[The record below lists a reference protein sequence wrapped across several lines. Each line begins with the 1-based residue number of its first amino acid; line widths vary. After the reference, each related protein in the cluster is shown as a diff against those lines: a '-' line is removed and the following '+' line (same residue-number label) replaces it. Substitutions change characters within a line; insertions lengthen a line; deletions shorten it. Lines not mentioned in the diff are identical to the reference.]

1 MTTTEPIIWYVELKG
16 FWDNTPSKWKQ
27 TTVKDYIEKIN
38 HLNMKTSFAEVLSQ
52 DFVRPYFDIDHLEGN
67 YKIKNV
73 IEALKKAFLT
83 YFNFVG
89 NDLKVTITKNTSKES
104 YHIFFDGLKVKI
116 YVRKK
121 DLKEFVK
128 DFSKHYCVK
137 VGKSK
142 KKKGIVDQ
150 QVYGVKQ
157 LFRSVNQPKP
167 KSNDKMES
175 INTIHALIQGNIEDT
190 IIQNF
195 NIYKDIL
202 LEPIISFD

>member
-1 MTTTEPIIWYVELKG
+1 MTTTEPIIWYVELNG

-27 TTVKDYIEKIN
+27 TTLKDYVNKISK
-38 HLNMKTSFAEVLSQ
+38 LNMKTSLAEVLR
-52 DFVRPYFDIDHLEGN
+52 DEFVRPYFDIDHIEGN

-73 IEALKKAFLT
+73 VDALKKAFLT
-83 YFNFVG
+83 YFNFMG

-104 YHIFFDGLKVKI
+104 YHIFLDGLKVKI

-121 DLKEFVK
+121 DLKDFVK
-128 DFSKHYCVK
+128 DFSKHFCVE
-137 VGKSK
+137 VGKNK

-150 QVYGVKQ
+150 QVYSVKQ
-157 LFRSVNQPKP
+157 LFRSINQPKP
-167 KSNDKMES
+167 RSHDKMDS
-175 INTIHALIQGNIEDT
+175 IQTIHALIQGEIEDT

-202 LEPIISFD
+202 LEPIIAFD